1 MDMIAAAYVCESD
14 EEDSSNPWASSRVSA
29 KRTIGR
35 DEEFPSR
42 PFKKTN
48 NRLPAPKLHNQDIFF
63 NSINLYVYFYYR
75 LIEYPETQEVVDDP
89 SQHGNRIRNFPHE
102 RGNWA
107 SFIYLPCQ

>member
-42 PFKKTN
+42 PFKKTT
-48 NRLPAPKLHNQDIFF
+48 NRLPAPK
-63 NSINLYVYFYYR
+63 

-107 SFIYLPCQ
+107 SFIYLPCQGSKH